1 MRLQS
6 QPATVPLR
14 YAGPLDC
21 FRQALRAGGAA
32 SLYRGVS
39 APLLGA
45 AVETSSLFV
54 TYRLAQVALQKTLCR
69 NYHADDGASAENGG
83 LPLRALVLAGA
94 ASGGATSLLLTPIE
108 LVKCQMQAPPGP
120 AGATGALAAGYYRSP
135 LAVVAE
141 VYRHHGWRGFWR
153 GQLGTLIRETGGS
166 AAWFGSYEGVCAL
179 FRRARRAPDADA
191 YAAAPRAGT
200 AAAATSVS
208 ANAALPMWQQLLAGA
223 SAGVSYNFV
232 FYPADTIK
240 SRMQTER
247 VAPRLA
253 GAGRRPTFAAVG
265 RALWRQQG
273 LRGLYQGCGITVGRS
288 APSSAFIFAVYE
300 GLKGWFG

>member
-6 QPATVPLR
+6 QPATLPLR

-21 FRQALRAGGAA
+21 FRQSLRAGGLR

-39 APLLGA
+39 APLVGA

-54 TYRLAQVALQKTLCR
+54 TYRLAQVALRKTLYR
-69 NYHADDGASAENGG
+69 DLHDAGAA
-83 LPLRALVLAGA
+83 LPLSALVLAGA

-108 LVKCQMQAPPGP
+108 LVKCQMQAPQGP
-120 AGATGALAAGYYRSP
+120 QAASAIAAGQYRSP
-135 LAVVAE
+135 RAVVAE

-166 AAWFGSYEGVCAL
+166 AAWFGSYEGACAV
-179 FRRARRAPDADA
+179 FRRAHAANADE
-191 YAAAPRAGT
+191 
-200 AAAATSVS
+200 AATTAVS
-208 ANAALPMWQQLLAGA
+208 ANAALPLWQQLLAGA

-240 SRMQTER
+240 SRMQTEA
-247 VAPRLA
+247 VAPRL
-253 GAGRRPTFAAVG
+253 GNGRRLTFWAVG

-273 LRGLYQGCGITVGRS
+273 LRGMYQGCGITVGRA
-288 APSSAFIFAVYE
+288 APSSAFIFTVYE
-300 GLKGWFG
+300 GLKGWVG